1 MFTSKIRLTRSIIL
15 MLVIAAISAG
25 SALAAQVSGPS
36 SSQSPYLLPAM
47 PNVSFA
53 SILTVGDS
61 VNNKPDGSPYRMVG
75 IPDGLGAFDNGDGTF
90 TLLMNHELG
99 ATNGI
104 TRAHGA
110 AGAFVSK
117 WIIDK
122 NTLQVMH
129 GQDLIQNIGVW
140 TANGWEYRNN
150 VAISRLCSADLPLIS
165 AFYNAETGKGFDGR
179 LFMNGE
185 ESGAEGLAYAHA
197 LDGMSWQLPWLG
209 RFSWE
214 NSLAHPQAGD
224 KTVVVGTDDS
234 GSGQIYVYVGEKQA
248 DGNPVEKAGLTNG
261 VLFGIKVDGFAFEDP
276 ASGIPSGATFS
287 AYDFGNVAY
296 TTGADL
302 QTMSRNMGVTEFQR
316 PEDGAWDPNNL
327 NDFYFVTTASF
338 TGNSRLWR
346 LRFADPTNPTMGG
359 TIDMLID
366 GSERIGGKIWPR
378 MMDNL
383 TINHNGEILI
393 QEDPGG
399 QDHVAM
405 IWIYNIAK
413 DQIGPLAMHDRNRFA
428 PGASNFLTR
437 DEESSGIIDVSD
449 ILGEG
454 WYLLDVQAHYNLE
467 DPELVQGGQLLAM
480 FIMPKNPR

>member
-1 MFTSKIRLTRSIIL
+1 MTGNKGKLARSLII
-15 MLVIAAISAG
+15 MLVIATISVG
-25 SALAAQVSGPS
+25 SALAATMTGPS
-36 SSQSPYLLPAM
+36 SSQSPYLLPAA
-47 PNVSFA
+47 PGVDFISL
-53 SILTVGDS
+53 LTVGDS

-99 ATNGI
+99 NTAGVE
-104 TRAHGA
+104 RAHGA
-110 AGAFVSK
+110 TGAFVSK
-117 WIIDK
+117 WTIDK
-122 NTLQVMH
+122 ASLTVLH
-129 GQDLIQNIGVW
+129 GEDLIQRIGVW
-140 TANGWEYRNN
+140 TMNGWDYQSG
-150 VAISRLCSADLPLIS
+150 VAISRLCSADLPPAS
-165 AFYNAETGKGFDGR
+165 AFYNSASGKGFDGW

-185 ESGAEGLAYAHA
+185 ETGAEGLAYAHS
-197 LDGMSWQLPWLG
+197 LDGTSWQLPWLG

-214 NSLAHPQAGD
+214 NSLAHPNAGD

-234 GSGQIYVYVGEKQA
+234 GSGQIYVYVGEKQM
-248 DGNPVEKAGLTNG
+248 DGNPVEQAGLTNG
-261 VLFGIKVDGFAFEDP
+261 VLFGIKVDGFPFED
-276 ASGIPSGATFS
+276 ADNGIPSGTTFS
-287 AYDFGNVAY
+287 AYDFGDVAY
-296 TTGADL
+296 TSGADL
-302 QTMSRNMGVTEFQR
+302 QTMSRDMEVTEFQR

-327 NDFYFVTTASF
+327 SDFYFVTTASF

-346 LRFADPTNPTMGG
+346 LRFNDPTNPAMGG

-366 GSERIGGKIWPR
+366 GTEKVGKKFGPR

-383 TINHNGEILI
+383 TINRNGEIFI

-399 QDHVAM
+399 QDHLAM
-405 IWIYNIAK
+405 IWRYTIATDK
-413 DQIGPLAMHDRNRFA
+413 IAPIAIHDSNRFA

-454 WYLLDVQAHYNLE
+454 MYLLDVQAHYNLE

-480 FIMPKNPR
+480 YVRPKFR